1 MLAELRIRDFA
12 IIDSLNLPFAGGMNV
27 LTGETGAGKS
37 IIVGALSLLVGER
50 ASTDVVRTGAEK
62 ATVEG
67 VFDLRQRDDI
77 RAMFDERGIDV
88 EDGTVVL
95 KREIGAARTRAWA
108 NGSPVTA
115 GVLAELGRVLV
126 NIHGQ
131 HDAQSLLDPAAQ
143 RRILDAFAGAE
154 ASAAAVHTA
163 HERVSG
169 LERERAARDR
179 KRTDAR
185 TREDWLRHVVRE
197 IGDAKLKPGEDAKL
211 ADEMRRLSHA
221 EELRR
226 LASEA
231 ATLIDGDGDAV
242 LSRLGSVRK
251 ALTALQ
257 KIDASLS
264 RLDEAQDAAYIQL
277 QELSRELAAY
287 ADAAESDPAKLATI
301 ERRRDLIFR
310 VTRKY
315 GGSEEA
321 ALEQLESARDEIALV
336 DDAGAGAD
344 ALDRQVAEARTT
356 LENAAK
362 ALTAARKK
370 AAGVLAKGVE
380 EQLPSLGLSGGRFS
394 VELRPLDAI
403 GADGAEEVEFTVAL
417 NVGHAPR
424 ALARIASGGEL
435 ARVMLSLKTILARLD
450 RVPTLVFDEVD
461 AGIGGAV
468 ASQVADAMK
477 VVAAHHQVFAI
488 THLPQIASRADH
500 HIVVTKGSRRGVTT
514 TDTEVVTDETR
525 VRELARMLGG
535 DPDSPVSREHAR
547 ELIAAAVPAPDA
559 SPRTTRTRGSKS
571 GQR

>member
-1 MLAELRIRDFA
+1 
-12 IIDSLNLPFAGGMNV
+12 
-27 LTGETGAGKS
+27 
-37 IIVGALSLLVGER
+37 
-50 ASTDVVRTGAEK
+50 
-62 ATVEG
+62 
-67 VFDLRQRDDI
+67 
-77 RAMFDERGIDV
+77 
-88 EDGTVVL
+88 
-95 KREIGAARTRAWA
+95 
-108 NGSPVTA
+108 
-115 GVLAELGRVLV
+115 
-126 NIHGQ
+126 
-131 HDAQSLLDPAAQ
+131 
-143 RRILDAFAGAE
+143 
-154 ASAAAVHTA
+154 
-163 HERVSG
+163 
-169 LERERAARDR
+169 
-179 KRTDAR
+179 
-185 TREDWLRHVVRE
+185 
-197 IGDAKLKPGEDAKL
+197 
-211 ADEMRRLSHA
+211 MRRLSHA

-264 RLDEAQDAAYIQL
+264 RLDEAQDTAYIQL

-321 ALEQLESARDEIALV
+321 ALEQLESARGEIALV

-344 ALDRQVAEARTT
+344 ALDRQVVEARTA

-559 SPRTTRTRGSKS
+559 SPKTTRTRGSKA